1 MGNMKNT
8 SRIVFGKFEEKRL
21 LERLRHC
28 RCKGNIKV
36 DVKEISRIVWT
47 EFIWCR
53 IRSSCWPL

>member
-8 SRIVFGKFEEKRL
+8 SRILVQKSEEKGL

-28 RCKGNIKV
+28 RWKDNMKV
-36 DVKEISRIVWT
+36 GVKEMSRIVWT

-53 IRSSCWPL
+53 IRSRCWPL